1 MPPEV
6 NPKVLDDP
14 QFEQIMDGIGTL
26 SKEFNASI
34 GAQKNEVEELRR
46 KNEALEAKL
55 KDTQLQ
61 QQKQLTD
68 AVDIISDKI
77 GRMERRQ
84 IATGKLSLV
93 DVTDVLVAA
102 VPEKKRWMIRFCE
115 ATTSPSEKGR
125 FKDAPFRAASE
136 LWFQNAT
143 FSQLRKFAA
152 EAAGMHAERQ
162 TIERAFADAY
172 RYDAEQKAVLVEGTD
187 AMGGYLVPDP
197 VAAEINRLIEDN
209 SVMRPLVRK
218 VAMSSKTLDLPKRG
232 TGAVTAY
239 VVAENAVTG
248 DAMPAAN
255 AFGVVTLTAK
265 KFAGLATAS
274 LESIQDSPV
283 GLLDYVRTSIA
294 EEIGILEDFEA
305 LEGTT
310 NFTGVAAD
318 TGVNEIV
325 AGTNGDAITYAKLV
339 AIVFKAR
346 QRLSRVGAQWFMTP
360 EAMAKVVGLRA
371 DAVTAADGAGA
382 PIFQFA
388 QVPNAIPYTL
398 LGFPIQVMSSIK
410 IDRTKGSGTAL
421 TNIYFGPPDAIV
433 FGDRAGMA
441 WDVSEAPNWSKFLVD
456 MRLMKRTAIACA
468 IPGAMTRA
476 IDLIT
481 A

>member
-1 MPPEV
+1 MSAD
-6 NPKVLDDP
+6 PKPAVSDE
-14 QFEQIMDGIGTL
+14 QFESIMEGIATL
-26 SKEFNASI
+26 GRENAARDASHRT
-34 GAQKNEVEELRR
+34 EVEELRA
-46 KNEALEAKL
+46 KNAELDKKIVEQAKSSKKSL
-55 KDTQLQ
+55 D
-61 QQKQLTD
+61 D
-68 AVDIISDKI
+68 AVDIIADKL

-102 VPEKKRWMIRFCE
+102 IPEKKRWLVRFCE
-115 ATTSPSEKGR
+115 ATMPANEKGR
-125 FKDAPFRAASE
+125 FKDAPFKAATE

-143 FSQLRKFAA
+143 FSQLKKYQGDAPGMMA
-152 EAAGMHAERQ
+152 EKSV
-162 TIERAFADAY
+162 IEKAFADAY
-172 RYDAEQKAVLVEGTD
+172 RYDVEQKATLIEGTD

-218 VAMSSKTLDLPKRG
+218 VPMTSKTLDLPKRG
-232 TGAVTAY
+232 SGAITAY
-239 VVAENAVTG
+239 IVAENAATG
-248 DAMPAAN
+248 DAMPASN
-255 AFGVVTLTAK
+255 AFAALTLTAK
-265 KFAGLATAS
+265 KFAGRATAS
-274 LESIQDSPV
+274 IEAIQDSPV
-283 GLLDYVRTSIA
+283 GLLDYIRTSIA

-318 TGVNEIV
+318 AAVNEIT
-325 AGTNGDAITYAKLV
+325 AASGGDALTYAKLV
-339 AIVFKAR
+339 AVVFKAR
-346 QRLSRVGAQWFMTP
+346 QRASRIGAQWFMAP

-371 DAVTAADGAGA
+371 DAVTAGDGAGL

-398 LGFPIQVMSSIK
+398 LGFPIQVISSIK
-410 IDRTKGSGTAL
+410 IDRTNGAGTNL

-441 WDVSEAPNWSKFLVD
+441 WDVSEAPNWSNFLVD
-456 MRLMKRTAIACA
+456 MRLMKRTAIGVAV
-468 IPGAMTRA
+468 PKAMTRA
-476 IDLIT
+476 LDLKT